1 MLLIGEPPAGLVAK
15 GGDANSLAMAI
26 LRILVDPGLSHQL
39 SKRGFEQAKKY
50 SWENLARQMDA
61 VYRKA
66 IIIKYGHTV

>member
-1 MLLIGEPPAGLVAK
+1 
-15 GGDANSLAMAI
+15 MAI

-66 IIIKYGHTV
+66 IIVKYGHTV